1 MTQPAPT
8 WTRAERDVTTL
19 PGRSLGPSATIDGAT
34 VHLQV
39 GAQIASVR
47 MPTVIQVA
55 IEGDDITI
63 ADASG
68 RVVARR
74 GAAWIDVDGKAIGR
88 DVVLV
93 RGTWGYDRPERPL
106 PEGAT
111 HAARIAPFLT
121 GDGEAWID
129 AGYVYV
135 RFGAER
141 PRAVGTAGTKAALL
155 VGPQGALLM
164 AIDGAAWTHVG
175 GPGRSLVPLATPL
188 ARADGEIVWDVDAR
202 TVQGGPEDDRVTLRW
217 SDGRLVD

>member
-1 MTQPAPT
+1 MTQPAPL
-8 WTRAERDVTTL
+8 WTRPDDPSAPL
-19 PGRSLGPSATIDGAT
+19 PGRSVGPQVALDGAT
-34 VHLQV
+34 LHVRIGSQV
-39 GAQIASVR
+39 ASVR
-47 MPTVIQVA
+47 MPAVVQVA
-55 IEGDDITI
+55 VAGDDVTV

-74 GAAWIDVDGKAIGR
+74 GGAWIDVDGKASGR

-93 RGTWGYDRPERPL
+93 PGTWGYDRPDRPL
-106 PEGAT
+106 PEGGT
-111 HAARIAPFLT
+111 HTARVAAFLT

-141 PRAVGTAGTKAALL
+141 PRAVGTAGAKAALL
-155 VGPQGALLM
+155 VGPEGALLL

-188 ARADGEIVWDVDAR
+188 ARADGEIAWDINAC
-202 TVQGGPEDDRVTLRW
+202 TVQGGPEDERVTLRW
-217 SDGRLVD
+217 SDGRAVD